1 MQSVSHVSQEISRVV
16 SSRPTLTNSNK
27 LSLSKTV
34 GGQYWVDCID
44 QKRFEL
50 LWKKLDFIFVPR
62 QHLDSEYK
70 LVINEILFLYKIN
83 HIIRISEYDV

>member
-27 LSLSKTV
+27 LSISKTV
-34 GGQYWVDCID
+34 RGQYWVDCIG
-44 QKRFEL
+44 QQRIEL
-50 LWKKLDFIFVPR
+50 LWKKLNIIFVPG

-70 LVINEILFLYKIN
+70 LVINEILFL
-83 HIIRISEYDV
+83 